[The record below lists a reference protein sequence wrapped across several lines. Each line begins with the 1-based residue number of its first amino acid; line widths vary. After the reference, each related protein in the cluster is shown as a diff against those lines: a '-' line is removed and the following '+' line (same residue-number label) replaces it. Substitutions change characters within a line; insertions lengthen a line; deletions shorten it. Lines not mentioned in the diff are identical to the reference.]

1 MDDTKTEPVGGDVSE
16 DEDMVVAEEV
26 VVGEEM
32 VVAEEVEEVEE
43 EVGVSHYSIT
53 SPKVCLQWS
62 LMMSHDHSS

>member
-1 MDDTKTEPVGGDVSE
+1 MDDTKTEPVGGDVP
-16 DEDMVVAEEV
+16 EDMVVAEEV

-32 VVAEEVEEVEE
+32 VVAVEIEEVEE

-62 LMMSHDHSS
+62 LKMSYLQSS